1 MNNGAK
7 KLSNGASELDSGV
20 ADAKKGVKQLVDNND
35 KLNNGASDLY
45 DGTKQLKDGADDLD
59 DGAKKL
65 DDGASDLND
74 GAKELKDGM
83 KKFNDE
89 GIQKIVD
96 LFDGDIKDLADR
108 MKALRSAGKSYDS
121 FSGISDDMK
130 GSVKFIIRSDS
141 IKKDDSGSSDEEPTT
156 EAD

>member
-7 KLSNGASELDSGV
+7 KLLNGASELDSGV
-20 ADAKKGVKQLVDNND
+20 ADAKKGVKKLVDNND
-35 KLNNGASDLY
+35 KLNSGASDLY

-141 IKKDDSGSSDEEPTT
+141 IKKDDSGSSDEEPAT